1 MRMSVHLVGLS
12 APRHLLSVLLTCS
25 KSIRKTNKMSKK
37 RSWEPASYRVSPSAI
52 VFVSFF
58 ACGFEMQ
65 SSWAKRWGA
74 QNSSER
80 RDFLMGSLQS
90 EMKEEGI
97 ASGISLSTCTMSKQ
111 CVALTHLG
119 AFFSVRQTDR
129 ETIYFGLET
138 SLTSTFTRF
147 LLAHSNDTV

>member
-1 MRMSVHLVGLS
+1 
-12 APRHLLSVLLTCS
+12 
-25 KSIRKTNKMSKK
+25 
-37 RSWEPASYRVSPSAI
+37 
-52 VFVSFF
+52 
-58 ACGFEMQ
+58 
-65 SSWAKRWGA
+65 
-74 QNSSER
+74 
-80 RDFLMGSLQS
+80 MGSLQS

-119 AFFSVRQTDR
+119 ALFSVRQTDR

-138 SLTSTFTRF
+138 SLTGTFTRF